1 MDDASSAIAA
11 KKAEKNFRFSLDRAG
26 ALKGHGAVLR
36 CVRGGRRHR
45 LGALDVWL
53 MPAAQTSSRFA
64 VTLSRKAGKAHD
76 RNRLKRQIRHA
87 VAQATPPSQPLDM
100 LVLCRQKNVTL
111 DVHTLSH
118 DLGGLFESA
127 SFSKIIPGRQP

>member
-36 CVRGGRRHR
+36 CVRAGKRHR
-45 LGALDVWL
+45 LGALEVWL
-53 MPAAQTSSRFA
+53 MPAVQASSRFA
-64 VTLSRKAGKAHD
+64 VTLSRKAGKAHV

-87 VAQATPPSQPLDM
+87 VALATPPAEPFDM
-100 LVLCRQKNVTL
+100 LVLCRQKNVAL
-111 DVHTLSH
+111 DVHALSH

-127 SFSKIIPGRQP
+127 SRPKPTPGRQP